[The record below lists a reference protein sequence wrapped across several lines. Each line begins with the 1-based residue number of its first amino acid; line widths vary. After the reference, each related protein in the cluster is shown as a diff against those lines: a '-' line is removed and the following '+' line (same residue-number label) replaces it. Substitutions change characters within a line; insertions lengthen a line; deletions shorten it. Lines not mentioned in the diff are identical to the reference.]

1 MFAQNI
7 DYDQIVQKE
16 LEILSARRHDK
27 WTGSKFEATK
37 IADRTSLGDFGEG
50 ILCSF
55 FNNHGLKSKIINKGK
70 GDYDILVEDRIRVEV
85 KTATEDTSNSF
96 QFNGI
101 KKSGVEYDYV
111 LCLGIA
117 PNDLYINMWT
127 MEECVRGLT
136 TPMTRD
142 GSDSYKLTAGPRRAR
157 PRTWEVLP
165 LTEENFKKVVL
176 RKFV

>member
-16 LEILSARRHDK
+16 LEVLSARKQDK
-27 WTGSKFEATK
+27 WAGSKYEQAK
-37 IADRTSLGDFGEG
+37 IADRTSLGDFGER
-50 ILCSF
+50 IVSTI
-55 FNNHGLKSKIINKGK
+55 FNSYGLKSKIVNKGK

-85 KTATEDTSNSF
+85 KTATEDTSKNF

-101 KKSGVEYDYV
+101 KKTGVEYDYV
-111 LCLGIA
+111 FCLGIT

-127 MEECVRGLT
+127 MEECVRRLT
-136 TPMTRD
+136 VPMTRD
-142 GSDSYKLTAGPRRAR
+142 GSDTYKLTAGPRRRR
-157 PRTWEVLP
+157 PRDWEVLP

-176 RKFV
+176 REFI